1 MASYSLCMLTT
12 YMVQPNGIVVHA
24 PDACLH
30 FVVGLFNI
38 YNFFSTPFC
47 VPPPPLLI
55 QILTYTKCVKVG
67 RSGNES

>member
-47 VPPPPLLI
+47 VPPPSYSNFNLHKMCEGW
-55 QILTYTKCVKVG
+55 QIW
-67 RSGNES
+67 

>member
-47 VPPPPLLI
+47 VPPPPPSYSNFNLHKMCEGW
-55 QILTYTKCVKVG
+55 QIW
-67 RSGNES
+67 